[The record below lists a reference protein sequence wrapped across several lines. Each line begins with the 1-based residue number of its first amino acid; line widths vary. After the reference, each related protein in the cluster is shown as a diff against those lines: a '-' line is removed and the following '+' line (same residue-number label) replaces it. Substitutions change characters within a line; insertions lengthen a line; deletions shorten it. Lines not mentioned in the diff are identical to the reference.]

1 LAPQSTSTLALETHS
16 LRVDH
21 STATSR
27 ANLESPWHLGLGV
40 ACCFGLAT
48 WHTRTRSTSR
58 LCGVVAV
65 RNWSSAPPAPASQS
79 CGARW
84 RVGAR
89 ARIPLATIACARHM
103 PARTA
108 EGDAQ
113 RRAPTPPQ
121 VLRTPRAPSSTSTSE
136 TGLLLPAPFL
146 ACGGRDPTSKSSPS
160 DSRQR
165 KVLCT
170 ESSRGTTREC

>member
-1 LAPQSTSTLALETHS
+1 MYARSTSALETHS

-58 LCGVVAV
+58 LCGVVPV

-103 PARTA
+103 PARTTD
-108 EGDAQ
+108 GDAQ
-113 RRAPTPPQ
+113 RRAPAPPQ

-136 TGLLLPAPFL
+136 TGLLLPASL
-146 ACGGRDPTSKSSPS
+146 CACGRRYPTSNSTPS
-160 DSRQR
+160 DSRQGKIVR
-165 KVLCT
+165 T
-170 ESSRGTTREC
+170 ESSHGTTLE